1 MDCDHF
7 PESIELESR
16 NTREAQLAELRE
28 LGFTPAYLAA
38 GVTHVVAGRCQ
49 TCRAMVWC
57 GDLGY
62 NNNALNDARMHRA
75 WHERLD
81 P

>member
-1 MDCDHF
+1 MDFDHF
-7 PESIELESR
+7 FESIELESR

-28 LGFTPAYLAA
+28 LGFTPTYLTA

-57 GDLGY
+57 GDVN
-62 NNNALNDARMHRA
+62 NNNALTDARVHRA